1 VAANR
6 RLRLRLEACDTP
18 HAVDLPRQGIVPA
31 SPAAS
36 VTEPR
41 LLDELTTL
49 VARAAAAILAV
60 APSALAP
67 RTKVD
72 QSPVTAAD
80 EAAQAVIVEGLA
92 RLLPGVP
99 VVAEEG
105 GLRPEFLSPL
115 FVLVDPLDGTRE
127 FIAGR
132 PEFTVNVALIAD
144 RMPVVGVIAG
154 PALGRIWRGCVGR
167 GAERLTL
174 VAEGAP
180 KAVEPAA
187 IRVRPAPSHGL
198 VAALSRSH
206 FDAQTEAFID
216 RLPIVERTS
225 LGSSAKFCLIAEGSA
240 DVYPRLSPTCEWDIA
255 AGHAVLAAAG
265 GAVLAPDGQPISFG
279 QLPEFRVP
287 AFVAWGDTEAARRYR
302 FP

>member
-1 VAANR
+1 V
-6 RLRLRLEACDTP
+6 
-18 HAVDLPRQGIVPA
+18 VDLPRQGIVPA
-31 SPAAS
+31 SRPTS
-36 VTEPR
+36 VTEAR

-60 APSALAP
+60 APTALAP
-67 RTKVD
+67 RAKAD

-80 EAAQAVIVEGLA
+80 EAAQAVILEGLA
-92 RLLPGVP
+92 RLMPGVP
-99 VVAEEG
+99 VVAEESA
-105 GLRPEFLSPL
+105 LRPEVLSPL

-144 RMPVVGVIAG
+144 RMPVLGVIAG
-154 PALGRIWRGCVGR
+154 PALGRIWRGCVGS

-174 VAEGAP
+174 VAGGAP

-206 FDAQTEAFID
+206 LDTQTEAFLD

-240 DVYPRLSPTCEWDIA
+240 DVYPRLAPTCEWDIA

-265 GAVLAPDGQPISFG
+265 GAVLTPDGRPISFG
-279 QLPEFRVP
+279 RSPEFLVP
-287 AFVAWGDTEAARRYR
+287 AFVAWGDGEAARRYR
-302 FP
+302 LP

>member
-31 SPAAS
+31 SRATS
-36 VTEPR
+36 VTEAR

-49 VARAAAAILAV
+49 AARAAAAILAI
-60 APSALAP
+60 APAALAP
-67 RTKVD
+67 RTKAD

-80 EAAQAVIVEGLA
+80 EAAQAVILEGLA
-92 RLLPGVP
+92 RLMPGVP
-99 VVAEEG
+99 VVAEESA
-105 GLRPEFLSPL
+105 LRPEFLPPL

-132 PEFTVNVALIAD
+132 PEFTVNVALITD
-144 RMPVVGVIAG
+144 RMPVMGVVAG
-154 PALGRIWRGCVGR
+154 PALGRIWRGCVGS
-167 GAERLTL
+167 GAERLIF
-174 VAEGAP
+174 VPGEPP
-180 KAVEPAA
+180 KAVEPTA
-187 IRVRPAPSHGL
+187 IRIRRAPSHGL

-206 FDAQTEAFID
+206 FDAQTEAFLD
-216 RLPIVERTS
+216 RLPIAERTS

-265 GAVLAPDGQPISFG
+265 GTVLTPDGRPISFG

-287 AFVAWGDTEAARRYR
+287 AFVAWGDSDAARRYR

>member
-1 VAANR
+1 
-6 RLRLRLEACDTP
+6 
-18 HAVDLPRQGIVPA
+18 VPA
-31 SPAAS
+31 SPPAS